1 MPYFQCP
8 GCGTRVYEPSSYL
21 RYLACPVC
29 ARTLAA
35 PKSMPWRRADWS
47 QTTARRAVR
56 RPSPEIEDPHQLRD
70 AS

>member
-8 GCGTRVYEPSSYL
+8 GCGTRVHEPSSYL

-29 ARTLAA
+29 ARTLAE
-35 PKSMPWRRADWS
+35 PKTMPWRRADWLRPI
-47 QTTARRAVR
+47 ARRTVSR
-56 RPSPEIEDPHQLRD
+56 TSLEIEEPRELRD